1 MPKAPGRRR
10 DADVIVVGAG
20 AAGLAAANVL
30 IENGLDVLV
39 LEARNRVGG
48 RIETVASPGTRMPIE
63 IGAEFLHGAATA
75 TRELAERYGLR
86 TIDVSGQRFEHTT
99 SGLRV
104 ARDYTARL
112 DRVLGRLDAHRS
124 RDRSLAEAM
133 RANRGSLSAADRSL
147 ATRFVEGFDA
157 ADATLVSERWLAT
170 AGWPGRDRR
179 ESRVGRL
186 LDGYGALVHALAR
199 PLGARVRLGTV
210 ATAIRWRP
218 GRAEVVCA
226 PGRARGASYAARA
239 VLATLPLGVM
249 QAAPG
254 ERGAIGFD
262 PPVPALARSLSL
274 GVMGPVHR
282 LVLRF
287 AEAFWLDP
295 AFARR
300 LDAPPLERLTFL
312 QSRRPLAFRV
322 WWTTY
327 PVYAPMLVA
336 WCGGSRAALL
346 AGRPARE
353 LERLAIESLASMF
366 RMTPA
371 RLATRLV
378 RSYQHDWVSDPF
390 SRGAYSYARV
400 GGARMS
406 ARLARPVERTI
417 WYAGEAADTSAT
429 AGTVHGAIS
438 SGQRAAREIIELIH
452 G

>member
-1 MPKAPGRRR
+1 MSKAQRRGR
-10 DADVIVVGAG
+10 DADVIVIGAG

-48 RIETVASPGTRMPIE
+48 RIETAASPETGIPIE

-75 TRELAERYGLR
+75 CRELAERYGLR
-86 TIDVSGQRFEHTT
+86 ALDVSGQRFEHTT
-99 SGLRV
+99 HGLRV
-104 ARDYTARL
+104 SRDYSARL

-124 RDRSLAEAM
+124 PDRSFADAM

-157 ADATLVSERWLAT
+157 ADATLVSERWLAV
-170 AGWPGRDRR
+170 AGWPGRDVR

-186 LDGYGALVHALAR
+186 LDGYGALVHAIAR
-199 PLGARVRLGTV
+199 PLGARVRLGAVVTE
-210 ATAIRWRP
+210 IRWRP
-218 GRAEVVCA
+218 GRVEVACA
-226 PGRARGASYAARA
+226 SAGGRRRSWSARA
-239 VLATLPLGVM
+239 VLVTVPLGVM

-254 ERGAIGFD
+254 ERGAIRFD
-262 PPVPALARSLSL
+262 PPAVALARSVSL
-274 GVMGPVHR
+274 GIMGPVHR
-282 LVLRF
+282 LLFRF
-287 AEAFWLDP
+287 AEPFWLEP

-300 LDAPPLERLTFL
+300 LHAPPLERLTFL

-336 WCGGSRAALL
+336 WSGGSHAALL
-346 AGRPARE
+346 SRRSARE
-353 LERLAIESLASMF
+353 LEQLALESLASMF

-371 RLATRLV
+371 RLAARLV
-378 RSYQHDWVSDPF
+378 RSYQHNWVADPF

-400 GGARMS
+400 GGARM
-406 ARLARPVERTI
+406 ANRLSQPVGRTI
-417 WYAGEAADTSAT
+417 WYAGEAADSVAS
-429 AGTVHGAIS
+429 AGTVHGAIA
-438 SGQRAAREIIELIH
+438 SGQRAAREIVELIH
-452 G
+452 A

>member
-1 MPKAPGRRR
+1 PVAQVVQHRSRGVYLEGLCALDWRACVVPCRIHGLRFRRVRRGDRQVACQEAAFLSMSRAWHPSGQHGDVMHGPEDDCVNCGSCRPSRWNTSPLIIPSAPAKATRAAKPSGLSAMSRPAGRRR
-10 DADVIVVGAG
+10 DADVLVD
-20 AAGLAAANVL
+20 
-30 IENGLDVLV
+30 NGLDVLV

-48 RIETVASPGTRMPIE
+48 RIETVASPETRMPIE

-218 GRAEVVCA
+218 GGAEVVCA
-226 PGRARGASYAARA
+226 SGRARGASYAARA

-249 QAAPG
+249 QAAP
-254 ERGAIGFD
+254 
-262 PPVPALARSLSL
+262 
-274 GVMGPVHR
+274 
-282 LVLRF
+282 
-287 AEAFWLDP
+287 
-295 AFARR
+295 
-300 LDAPPLERLTFL
+300 
-312 QSRRPLAFRV
+312 
-322 WWTTY
+322 
-327 PVYAPMLVA
+327 
-336 WCGGSRAALL
+336 
-346 AGRPARE
+346 
-353 LERLAIESLASMF
+353 
-366 RMTPA
+366 
-371 RLATRLV
+371 
-378 RSYQHDWVSDPF
+378 
-390 SRGAYSYARV
+390 
-400 GGARMS
+400 
-406 ARLARPVERTI
+406 
-417 WYAGEAADTSAT
+417 
-429 AGTVHGAIS
+429 
-438 SGQRAAREIIELIH
+438 
-452 G
+452 